1 MQYLYFARLT
11 KENLHHVC
19 NKIYL
24 QKVCK
29 RIIIKLR
36 QNTQKLGL
44 GATVIW
50 DIAGHASIMSSA
62 EKTARDI
69 VRGSRHIITQMIA
82 ANIMRKAQVL
92 ALEGAF

>member
-1 MQYLYFARLT
+1 MT

-29 RIIIKLR
+29 RTIIKLR

-50 DIAGHASIMSSA
+50 DIADHASIMSSA
-62 EKTARDI
+62 EKTARDF
-69 VRGSRHIITQMIA
+69 VHGTMRIITRMIA

>member
-11 KENLHHVC
+11 EEYLHHVC

-62 EKTARDI
+62 EKTARDF
-69 VRGSRHIITQMIA
+69 VHGTMHIITLMTA
-82 ANIMRKAQVL
+82 VSIMKRAQVQVR
-92 ALEGAF
+92 EDVS

>member
-1 MQYLYFARLT
+1 MQLL
-11 KENLHHVC
+11 C
-19 NKIYL
+19 NIKSL
-24 QKVCK
+24 QNDYGKV
-29 RIIIKLR
+29 IIKLR

-62 EKTARDI
+62 EKTARDF
-69 VRGSRHIITQMIA
+69 VHGTMHIITQMIA

>member
-50 DIAGHASIMSSA
+50 DIADHASIMSSA
-62 EKTARDI
+62 GKTAKDI
-69 VRGSRHIITQMIA
+69 VRGSRHIITRMIA
-82 ANIMRKAQVL
+82 ANTMRKARGQVR
-92 ALEGAF
+92 AVAF

>member
-1 MQYLYFARLT
+1 M
-11 KENLHHVC
+11 HHVC

-50 DIAGHASIMSSA
+50 DIADHASIMSSA
-62 EKTARDI
+62 GKTAKDI
-69 VRGSRHIITQMIA
+69 VRGSRHIITRMIA

>member
-62 EKTARDI
+62 EKTARDF
-69 VRGSRHIITQMIA
+69 VHGTMHIITRMIA
-82 ANIMRKAQVL
+82 VNIMKRAQVL
-92 ALEGAF
+92 ALGGAF